1 LVLPFPHFQFL
12 KDASGTQ
19 IEVEAVD
26 RTGTFIGSL
35 WESKTNMG
43 SVLLEAGLAKLS
55 SFGLD
60 RITDAYVLTRAEHSA
75 KQQKI
80 KVTFHFSPRAVKKG
94 KTITDT

>member
-1 LVLPFPHFQFL
+1 MVLPFPHFQFL

-60 RITDAYVLTRAEHSA
+60 RITDAYVLTRAEQSA

-80 KVTFHFSPRAVKKG
+80 KVTFHFSP
-94 KTITDT
+94 